1 MKWKS
6 ALFAAATAC
15 SLSLVM
21 PTVWAADDLQRS
33 GIAPNQPS
41 DTTTASSVSPAYI
54 MDAPE
59 EHGENR
65 EFNIRS
71 SVQVSREAL
80 RDAYVASRTAYTDK
94 LKKYAKCSQADAT
107 KAITAAHPGMKVS
120 HVQLRNIRTSL
131 VYVGV
136 AEDDEDRYLCVVDA
150 GNGKLLL
157 DKPLPT
163 HHERVFADSK

>member
-1 MKWKS
+1 MKWKGM
-6 ALFAAATAC
+6 LFAAATAW
-15 SLSLVM
+15 SLSLGL
-21 PTVWAADDLQRS
+21 PTVWAAGDLQRS
-33 GIAPNQPS
+33 GIGPAEPS
-41 DTTTASSVSPAYI
+41 AAVVD
-54 MDAPE
+54 MQD
-59 EHGENR
+59 EHDNGR
-65 EFNIRS
+65 EMAIRS
-71 SVQVSREAL
+71 SVQVTREAL
-80 RDAYVASRTAYTDK
+80 RDAYIASRTAYTDK
-94 LKKYAKCSQADAT
+94 LKKYAKCSQGDAT
-107 KAITAAHPGMKVS
+107 KAITGAHPGMKVN